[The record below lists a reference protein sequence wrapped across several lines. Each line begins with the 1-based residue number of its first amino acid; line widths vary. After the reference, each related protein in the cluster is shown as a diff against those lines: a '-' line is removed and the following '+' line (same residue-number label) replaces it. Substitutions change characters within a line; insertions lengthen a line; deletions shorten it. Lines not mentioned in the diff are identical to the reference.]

1 MATNKPSKKKRQRVE
16 KRYEFEYREGS
27 IYDIPQAVTHLRLH
41 PSVTEVKMNAFKE
54 YPNLKEVV
62 FNEGLQ
68 TILADAF
75 RGCEKLT
82 SINIPSTVSYIG
94 MNAFRHCK
102 NLREVILNDGL
113 RVIDEFA
120 FHSCSSLERIVLP
133 SSVAEIYNN
142 AFWGCS
148 S

>member
-62 FNEGLQ
+62 LMKVCRLFWQ
-68 TILADAF
+68 M
-75 RGCEKLT
+75 
-82 SINIPSTVSYIG
+82 P
-94 MNAFRHCK
+94 
-102 NLREVILNDGL
+102 
-113 RVIDEFA
+113 FA
-120 FHSCSSLERIVLP
+120 GVR
-133 SSVAEIYNN
+133 N
-142 AFWGCS
+142 
-148 S
+148 